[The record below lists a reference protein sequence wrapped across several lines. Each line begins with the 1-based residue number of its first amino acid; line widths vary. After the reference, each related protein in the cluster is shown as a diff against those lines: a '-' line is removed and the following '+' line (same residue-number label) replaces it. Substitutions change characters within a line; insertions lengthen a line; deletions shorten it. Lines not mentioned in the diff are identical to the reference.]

1 MLTLEDRGGVERAT
15 AEDHLHDHTKQEGF
29 AAALEL
35 DLWLRA
41 EQVYN
46 SYLYIYNK
54 LICII

>member
-15 AEDHLHDHTKQEGF
+15 AEDHLHDHAKQEGF

-41 EQVYN
+41 EQV
-46 SYLYIYNK
+46 SLK
-54 LICII
+54 WMSD